1 MAYSEPMQLLI
12 VFARAYPTQSLIM
25 LVCLLLAALAEGIGF
40 SSLLPLLSMVG
51 EVAENADA
59 GTTAVAASAAE
70 PTPLETIVRGGL
82 QALGITPTVG
92 LLLSLIVGGVTVKA
106 GLVLLAQRQIGYT
119 VAHVATDLRLEF
131 LRALLAA
138 RWGYYTRQPV
148 GTLANAFA
156 TEATRASEAYLYG
169 TSIVALTIQA
179 TLYTT
184 LGTLISWQATV
195 GAAAAGAFTVAVFSG
210 LVRMTRRAGIKQTEL
225 LKTLLSRLTDVLYAV
240 KPLKAMAREQL
251 VGPLLEAETEQLN
264 RALRRQ
270 VLSKEAVRALQ
281 EPLLVGAVSL
291 GLHISLVHFGLPLE
305 SVFLLVLFFAR
316 ALINLNRVQKQ
327 YQGMVACESAFWSLR
342 ETIDRSQAACETT
355 EGRTPPRLASE
366 IFLKNVSFSYEEKT
380 ILADATLRIGGG
392 ELTGFVGPSGGGK
405 TTVADMIVG
414 LVRPQSGEIFI
425 DGEPLGELDLKAWRN
440 EIGYVPQECFLL
452 HESVLVNVT
461 LGDPALSDE
470 DVEDALRQA
479 GAWDFVQLLP
489 EGLGTTIGERGAL
502 VSGGQRQ
509 RLALARALVHKPR
522 LLILDEAT
530 AALDAESEA
539 AIYDTI
545 RRLRGSMTIFAISH
559 QPALLDA
566 ADKVY
571 SLEDGAIHE
580 MTSRPSPPPELPK
593 LRRVH

>member
-1 MAYSEPMQLLI
+1 MQLLI
-12 VFARAYPTQSLIM
+12 VFARAYPIQSVIM
-25 LVCLLLAALAEGIGF
+25 LVCLTLAAVAEGIGF

-51 EVAENADA
+51 EVSETAKTASGA
-59 GTTAVAASAAE
+59 VPATTTADPS
-70 PTPLETIVRGGL
+70 PLESFVLGGL
-82 QALGITPTVG
+82 AAIGVTPTVG

-169 TSIVALTIQA
+169 TTIVALTIQA
-179 TLYTT
+179 TLYTI
-184 LGTLISWQATV
+184 LGTLISWQATL
-195 GAAAAGAFTVAVFSG
+195 GAVATGAFTVTVFSG
-210 LVRMTRRAGIKQTEL
+210 LVRMTRRAGIRQTDL
-225 LKTLLSRLTDVLYAV
+225 LKTLLGRLTDVLYAV

-281 EPLLVGAVSL
+281 EPLLVGAVSM
-291 GLHISLVHFGLPLE
+291 GLYVSLVHFGLPLE

-355 EGRTPPRLASE
+355 EGRTPPDLTGE
-366 IFLKNVSFSYEEKT
+366 IVLTNVSFSYEEKT
-380 ILADATLRIGGG
+380 IMTDATLRVGGG
-392 ELTGFVGPSGGGK
+392 ELTGLVGPSGSGK

-414 LVRPQSGEIFI
+414 LVRPQSGDVCV
-425 DGEPLGELDLKAWRN
+425 DGQPLGELDLKQWRN

-452 HESVLVNVT
+452 HESVRVNVT
-461 LGDPALSDE
+461 LGDPALEDS
-470 DVEDALRQA
+470 DVEEALRQA
-479 GAWDFVQLLP
+479 GAWDFVRHLSDGI
-489 EGLGTTIGERGAL
+489 ETTIGERGSL

-530 AALDAESEA
+530 AALDLESET
-539 AIYDTI
+539 AIYETI

-559 QPALLDA
+559 QPALLEA

-571 SLEDGAIHE
+571 SLENGEIHE
-580 MTSRPSPPPELPK
+580 MTSRPSPPPALPR
-593 LRRVH
+593 LRRVQ

>member
-1 MAYSEPMQLLI
+1 
-12 VFARAYPTQSLIM
+12 M
-25 LVCLLLAALAEGIGF
+25 LVCLLLAALAEGVGF

-51 EVAENADA
+51 EVSE
-59 GTTAVAASAAE
+59 GTESTSAAIAQE
-70 PTPLETIVRGGL
+70 PSALETIVRSGL
-82 QALGITPTVG
+82 DTMGITPTVG

-169 TSIVALTIQA
+169 TTIVSLTIQA
-179 TLYTT
+179 TLYAT

-195 GAAAAGAFTVAVFSG
+195 GAALAGAITLSVFSG
-210 LVRMTRRAGIKQTEL
+210 LVRMTRRAGIRQTEL
-225 LKTLLSRLTDVLYAV
+225 LKTLLGRLTDVLYAV

-251 VGPLLEAETEQLN
+251 VGPLLETETHLLN

-270 VLSKEAVRALQ
+270 VMSKEAVRALQ

-291 GLHISLVHFGLPLE
+291 GLYVSLAHFGLPLE

-355 EGRTPPRLASE
+355 QGRTPPALASE
-366 IFLKNVSFSYEEKT
+366 VVLRNVSFSYEEKT
-380 ILADATLRIGGG
+380 ILSNATLKVTTG
-392 ELTGFVGPSGGGK
+392 ELTGLVGPSGCGK

-414 LVRPQSGEIFI
+414 LVRPQKGEVYV
-425 DGEPLGELDLKAWRN
+425 DGQPLGELDLKQWRN
-440 EIGYVPQECFLL
+440 EIGYVPQDSFLL
-452 HESVLVNVT
+452 HESVLVNVS
-461 LGDPALSDE
+461 LGDPELDE
-470 DVEDALRQA
+470 SDVERALRQA
-479 GAWDFVQLLP
+479 GAWDFVQALP
-489 EGLGTTIGERGAL
+489 DGLATTIGERGAL

-509 RLALARALVHKPR
+509 RLALARALVHTPR

-530 AALDAESEA
+530 AALDAESEL
-539 AIYDTI
+539 AIYETI

-559 QPALLDA
+559 QPAMLDA
-566 ADKVY
+566 ADAVY
-571 SLEDGAIHE
+571 SMEDGAIHKLAAQ
-580 MTSRPSPPPELPK
+580 PKPPPPTTAK
-593 LRRVH
+593 LHRIR